1 MVVSPRDL
9 TDIVKAY
16 DVRGLVPSQFDS
28 DVARALG
35 TAFAEIIARPEG
47 AYAVVIG
54 HDMRASSPE
63 LSGAFAEGARSVGVD
78 TIEIGLAS
86 TDGLYF
92 ASGILNLPGA
102 MFTASH
108 NPAAYNG
115 IKLTRAG
122 ARPVGQDTGLTA
134 IRERAAAL
142 LADPSA
148 ATPAD
153 QPGSGDRRDVLADY
167 GTFLRGLVDLRGIRP
182 LKVVVD
188 AANGMAGMTVP
199 AVLGTAAGLEPLP
212 LDIVPLYFELDG
224 TFPNHEAN
232 PLDPA
237 NLVDLQR
244 AVVEHGADL
253 GLAFDGDAD
262 RCFVV
267 DERGEPVS
275 PSAVTG
281 LVAEREIDKEV
292 AAGVDPASVHIV
304 HNVISSAAVP
314 ELIRAKG
321 AVPVRTRVG
330 HSFIKAEMAS
340 AGAVFG
346 GEHSAHYYFRDFWFA
361 DTGMLAAFHVLAA
374 LGEQDAPLS
383 ALVAD
388 YGPYAA
394 SGEINSTITDTPA
407 AVERVRAWA
416 SAQGLVGE
424 EMDGLTITH
433 SAVEDAPMWWL
444 NLRASNTEPLLR
456 LNVEAADSET
466 MARVRDEVLA
476 LVRADDNAAAA
487 SNPNVTPVNPNTDP
501 ANAVAAISAN
511 PGDTP
516 VDTGIEPWV
525 RELLRC
531 PACRSELRDV
541 REGGI
546 LELACTGS
554 ECRRIYPITDGIPV
568 LLIDEARIGD

>member
-199 AVLGTAAGLEPLP
+199 AVLGTAAGLEPLRQA
-212 LDIVPLYFELDG
+212 FR
-224 TFPNHEAN
+224 
-232 PLDPA
+232 
-237 NLVDLQR
+237 NLLQR
-244 AVVEHGADL
+244 GASTSFPSTSNST
-253 GLAFDGDAD
+253 A
-262 RCFVV
+262 
-267 DERGEPVS
+267 PS
-275 PSAVTG
+275 PITRRIRST
-281 LVAEREIDKEV
+281 R
-292 AAGVDPASVHIV
+292 P
-304 HNVISSAAVP
+304 ISSTSSARWSSTAPTSAWPSTATPTAASSW
-314 ELIRAKG
+314 
-321 AVPVRTRVG
+321 T
-330 HSFIKAEMAS
+330 S
-340 AGAVFG
+340 AG
-346 GEHSAHYYFRDFWFA
+346 SR
-361 DTGMLAAFHVLAA
+361 
-374 LGEQDAPLS
+374 
-383 ALVAD
+383 
-388 YGPYAA
+388 
-394 SGEINSTITDTPA
+394 
-407 AVERVRAWA
+407 
-416 SAQGLVGE
+416 
-424 EMDGLTITH
+424 
-433 SAVEDAPMWWL
+433 
-444 NLRASNTEPLLR
+444 
-456 LNVEAADSET
+456 
-466 MARVRDEVLA
+466 
-476 LVRADDNAAAA
+476 
-487 SNPNVTPVNPNTDP
+487 
-501 ANAVAAISAN
+501 
-511 PGDTP
+511 
-516 VDTGIEPWV
+516 
-525 RELLRC
+525 
-531 PACRSELRDV
+531 
-541 REGGI
+541 
-546 LELACTGS
+546 
-554 ECRRIYPITDGIPV
+554 
-568 LLIDEARIGD
+568 